1 MVGINYPSE
10 KDDWKKIEKNNPII
24 VLNVLYG
31 RKEIVYPGYILK
43 HNSELWKQVIFLM
56 IPNGEVWHYIAV
68 KKLSA
73 LLKETASKQD
83 GDFYC
88 LNCSHSLQQY

>member
-1 MVGINYPSE
+1 
-10 KDDWKKIEKNNPII
+10 
-24 VLNVLYG
+24 
-31 RKEIVYPGYILK
+31 
-43 HNSELWKQVIFLM
+43 M